1 MIKVDSFKDLVI
13 YLGFQKEEGE
23 VYSKNFSSCSLKVD
37 FANKRMIY
45 PEEQNLIV
53 NDKTTSNFEKDENFV
68 VFECVHRLLEKGYRP
83 EHIELEPKWQLG
95 RDAKGGKADIIVK
108 NPDNS
113 VLIIIE
119 CKTAGAKF
127 NEEFKNTEAYG
138 GQLFS
143 YWQQEGSTD
152 WLVLYASDWKDF
164 KLSYKAPVIRC
175 KDDENILK
183 MAKNDSN
190 ILVYQKA
197 QNDIEKH
204 TVWKETYK
212 LQWLDNVVFDEESV
226 AYKIGIPP
234 LRKSKLVEF
243 KPEDKIVNRFE
254 EILRHNNVSDKENA
268 FNRLV
273 ALFICKLVDEIT
285 KQDNDEVDF
294 QYKQGT
300 DTYESLQDRLQRLHQ
315 QGMEEF
321 MKEKIFYVEADYAEK
336 LFSQYTG
343 QKRKAAI
350 ADLNNTIRILKFYSN
365 NDFAFKDV
373 HNEDLFFQN
382 GKILVEV
389 VQLFQPY
396 RIVYTSK
403 HQFLGDLF
411 EKLLSN
417 GFKQNE
423 GQFFT
428 PIPITRFIWDSLP
441 LKTYIKNNGL
451 PRVIDYACGAGH
463 FLTEAVE
470 AINAATNQEDSSWV
484 SNHIY
489 GVEKDYRLARVSK
502 ISMFMNGA
510 GGSCIT
516 FGDGLENYPAKE
528 ITNNSFD
535 ILVANPPYAV
545 EGFKA
550 HLKIRNNSF
559 ELISKISDDGKEIET
574 LFIERAAQL
583 IKPNGM
589 AAIVMPDP
597 ILYKPYTSY
606 IGAREILLK
615 NFKFKAIVR
624 LKGKTFSA
632 TGKETA
638 ILFLEKYAE
647 PPVYYKLAEDFV
659 SAVTNN
665 LSLEDWTDKEIFESY
680 IETIGVNVDLYKSLM
695 EGIVDWQEI
704 WEDSYLVE
712 YCESFAT
719 VNIAAPKNATAEEC
733 EALRIQKFTEYF
745 REVEK
750 QKLFCFFMVHG
761 QTTILIEAP
770 KDISEQKKFLG
781 YTWTDR
787 QGFEGIVVNVPGG
800 QMYDDKNRY
809 NDDTL
814 AGIIRQMYEKSEA
827 EISEKNSKFAKI
839 IKLEDA
845 FDFIQ
850 STFNVVIAPNANV
863 KNDVKSQY
871 PLIKLNNPNMFELC
885 IGKRVLKSEIS
896 ETGKYPIYSA
906 NVMEPFGR
914 IDKLDLKSFDKDSV
928 LWGIDGDWMTA
939 FLEKGIEFYPTD
951 HCGVIRVLT
960 PEVNPYYLSM
970 ILDIIGRQYGFSRSY
985 RASTERVAAV
995 RIPLPPTEV
1004 QSDVVKAGKK
1014 VFKEFH
1020 TSRMSIDSYRDKI
1033 LNIMYKFKIL
1043 EEII

>member
-95 RDAKGGKADIIVK
+95 RDAKGGKADIVVK

-470 AINAATNQEDSSWV
+470 AINAATKQEDSSWV

-615 NFKFKAIVR
+615 NFKIKAIVR

-770 KDISEQKKFLG
+770 KDNSEQKKFLG

-1004 QSDVVKAGKK
+1004 QSNVVKAGKK

-1043 EEII
+1043 EEIT